1 MRGQIRGVFHVPNDR
16 LFFVPGT
23 KGGVEHKKPWGGTSQ
38 LSLNSRVFYGLPL
51 LFGFHNDDTEKS
63 RETIATPPKRG
74 VPTGPD
80 SGPLEHARYPAPG
93 GRYRR
98 YLSLRE
104 GSEKTPRTGA
114 D

>member
-1 MRGQIRGVFHVPNDR
+1 MTIQKNQG
-16 LFFVPGT
+16 
-23 KGGVEHKKPWGGTSQ
+23 K
-38 LSLNSRVFYGLPL
+38 
-51 LFGFHNDDTEKS
+51 
-63 RETIATPPKRG
+63 TIATPPKRG

-104 GSEKTPRTGA
+104 GSEKTPRSGG

>member
-1 MRGQIRGVFHVPNDR
+1 MFQNRM
-16 LFFVPGT
+16 LFVTGT
-23 KGGVEHKKPWGGTSQ
+23 KGGVEHKKAWGWNTTTF
-38 LSLNSRVFYGLPL
+38 LKLFCFLVFVSLQSASRLPI
-51 LFGFHNDDTEKS
+51 EKNQGK
-63 RETIATPPKRG
+63 TIATPPERG

-80 SGPLEHARYPAPG
+80 SGKVEHAPIPAPG

-104 GSEKTPRTGA
+104 GSEKTPRSGV